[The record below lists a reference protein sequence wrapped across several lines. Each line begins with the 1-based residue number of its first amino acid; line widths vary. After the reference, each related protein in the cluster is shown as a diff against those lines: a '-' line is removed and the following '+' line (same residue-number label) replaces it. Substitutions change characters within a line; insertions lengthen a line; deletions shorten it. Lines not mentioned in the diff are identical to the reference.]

1 MHLSVCS
8 YTAALFYMEPGCIV
22 LTEEFTSLER
32 EISLQR
38 KRTGEIVN
46 EALLFDHV
54 LVQVLH

>member
-1 MHLSVCS
+1 
-8 YTAALFYMEPGCIV
+8 MEPGCIV